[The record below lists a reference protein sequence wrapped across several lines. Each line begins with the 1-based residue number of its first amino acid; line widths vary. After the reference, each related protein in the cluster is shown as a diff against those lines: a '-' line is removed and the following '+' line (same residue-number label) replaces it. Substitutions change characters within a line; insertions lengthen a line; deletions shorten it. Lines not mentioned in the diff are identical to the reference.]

1 MNIISKLFLNSHYLS
16 VGEDGVY
23 QTENVNVKPNSL
35 ARTVPPISARCCAV
49 ATVTMGAEGNIPQP
63 THPSAVQ
70 TIFPRCHCEEG
81 WKGEECNVRLDECE
95 VSTAPPVLPL
105 SEFP

>member
-1 MNIISKLFLNSHYLS
+1 ME
-16 VGEDGVY
+16 EDVAY
-23 QTENVNVKPNSL
+23 QTENVNVKPSSL
-35 ARTVPPISARCCAV
+35 ARTVQPTFVLCSAV
-49 ATVTMGAEGNIPQP
+49 ATVTMGAEGNIPQL